1 MKQFGFLLA
10 VLSLALV
17 TSCSKD
23 EEVVVNNQEPLIPMT
38 SRELTGEFE
47 VEWDFVAE
55 PTVGTIVVNNEYIIV
70 DELPAE
76 GIFKYI
82 ASDIQDVCLDH
93 PETKAMLAD
102 SIGNLFFASSYQ
114 YPKTDLEIKYQLDS
128 YSNPYYVASIS
139 SIRNTWSETSTAINI
154 NYAAPYL
161 GKTIVIDPAEPNTI
175 SFSVEAD
182 GVPYRIDLV
191 TKEHEC
197 TAEYNMNTGL
207 WRFQYWFNTYRFINL
222 QTGQHWDMKV
232 VWEFLPRRTKED
244 TILLGFYATKLTGSV
259 EERVILL

>member
-23 EEVVVNNQEPLIPMT
+23 EEVIVNNQEPLIPMT

-47 VEWDFVAE
+47 VKWEYVADS
-55 PTVGTIVVNNEYIIV
+55 TVGTIVVNNEYIIV

-82 ASDIQDVCLDH
+82 ASDIQNVCFDH
-93 PETKAMLAD
+93 PETKEKLAD

-139 SIRNTWSETSTAINI
+139 SIKNTWSETSTAINI
-154 NYAAPYL
+154 DYAAPFL

-207 WRFQYWFNTYRFINL
+207 WRFQYWFNTYRIINL
-222 QTGQHWDMKV
+222 QTGQHQDMKV
-232 VWEFLPRRTKED
+232 VWSGTPRRHNKED
-244 TILLGFYATKLTGSV
+244 TIPFAFDAKKSKK
-259 EERVILL
+259 

>member
-1 MKQFGFLLA
+1 
-10 VLSLALV
+10 
-17 TSCSKD
+17 
-23 EEVVVNNQEPLIPMT
+23 MT

-47 VEWDFVAE
+47 VKWEYVADS
-55 PTVGTIVVNNEYIIV
+55 TVGTIVVNNEYIIV

-82 ASDIQDVCLDH
+82 ASDIQNVCFDH
-93 PETKAMLAD
+93 PETKEELAD

-139 SIRNTWSETSTAINI
+139 SIKNTWSETSTAINI
-154 NYAAPYL
+154 DYAAPFL

-175 SFSVEAD
+175 SFGVEAD

-191 TKEHEC
+191 SENHEC
-197 TAEYNMNTGL
+197 NARFNMNGNS
-207 WRFQYWFNTYRFINL
+207 WSIPGMWNIQYWFNTYRFYNL
-222 QTGQHWDMKV
+222 QTGKQWDIKV
-232 VWEFLPRRTKED
+232 VYDLPRRHNAED
-244 TILLGFYATKLTGSV
+244 TIQLSFNATKLKGSI
-259 EERVILL
+259 EESVIFH

>member
-1 MKQFGFLLA
+1 MKQFRLLFA

-23 EEVVVNNQEPLIPMT
+23 EDNTEPVIPMA

-47 VEWDFVAE
+47 VTWDHVE
-55 PTVGTIVVNNEYIIV
+55 DSTVKTIMVNNEYIII
-70 DELPAE
+70 DELPTE
-76 GIFKYI
+76 GLFKSI
-82 ASDIQDVCLDH
+82 ATDIQDACLNH
-93 PETKAMLAD
+93 PEIKANLAD
-102 SIGNLFFASSYQ
+102 SIGNIFFASSYK

-128 YSNPYYVASIS
+128 YQAPFYTTSIY
-139 SIRNTWSETSTAINI
+139 SIRNNWSETSYNINI
-154 NYAAPYL
+154 DYEPPHI
-161 GKTIVIDPAEPNTI
+161 GETIVIGPAEPNTI
-175 SFSVEAD
+175 SFGVEAD

-191 TKEHEC
+191 SKDHEC
-197 TAEYNMNTGL
+197 TAEFNLNTGL

>member
-23 EEVVVNNQEPLIPMT
+23 EEVIVNNQEPLIPMT

-47 VEWDFVAE
+47 VKWEYVADS
-55 PTVGTIVVNNEYIIV
+55 TVGTIVVNNEYIIV

-82 ASDIQDVCLDH
+82 ASDIQNVCFDH
-93 PETKAMLAD
+93 PETKEELAD

-139 SIRNTWSETSTAINI
+139 SIKNTWSDTSTAINI
-154 NYAAPYL
+154 DYAAPFL

-207 WRFQYWFNTYRFINL
+207 WRFQYWFNTYRFINQ

-232 VWEFLPRRTKED
+232 TYDWPRRQNKED
-244 TILLGFYATKLTGSV
+244 TMPFAFYA
-259 EERVILL
+259 ERSKK

>member
-23 EEVVVNNQEPLIPMT
+23 EEVIVNNQEPLIPMT

-47 VEWDFVAE
+47 VTWDLVE
-55 PTVGTIVVNNEYIIV
+55 DSTVGTIVVNNEYIIV

-82 ASDIQDVCLDH
+82 ASDIQNVCFDH
-93 PETKAMLAD
+93 PETKEELAD

-139 SIRNTWSETSTAINI
+139 SIKNTWSDTSTAINI
-154 NYAAPYL
+154 DYAAPFL

-182 GVPYRIDLV
+182 DVSYRIDLV

-207 WRFQYWFNTYRFINL
+207 WRFQYWFNTYRIINL
-222 QTGQHWDMKV
+222 QTGQHLDMKV
-232 VWEFLPRRTKED
+232 SYWGAPRRHNKED
-244 TILLGFYATKLTGSV
+244 TIPFAFDAKRSKK
-259 EERVILL
+259 

>member
-23 EEVVVNNQEPLIPMT
+23 EEVIVNNQEPLIPMT
-38 SRELTGEFE
+38 SRELTGQFE
-47 VEWDFVAE
+47 VKWEYVAE

-70 DELPAE
+70 DELPVE
-76 GIFKYI
+76 RIYKYI
-82 ASDIQDVCLDH
+82 ASDIQDVCLNH
-93 PETKAMLAD
+93 PETKEELAD
-102 SIGNLFFASSYQ
+102 SIGNLFFASSYK

-139 SIRNTWSETSTAINI
+139 SIKNTWSETSTAINI
-154 NYAAPYL
+154 DYAAPFL

-207 WRFQYWFNTYRFINL
+207 WRFQYWFNAYRFINL
-222 QTGQHWDMKV
+222 QTGQYCDINTVLWGIPH
-232 VWEFLPRRTKED
+232 RHNKED
-244 TILLGFYATKLTGSV
+244 TIPFAFYA
-259 EERVILL
+259 ERSKK

>member
-1 MKQFGFLLA
+1 MKQFGFILV

-23 EEVVVNNQEPLIPMT
+23 EEVIANNQEPLIPMT

-47 VEWDFVAE
+47 VEWDFGAE

-70 DELPAE
+70 NEMPAE

-102 SIGNLFFASSYQ
+102 SIGNLFFASSYK

-139 SIRNTWSETSTAINI
+139 SIKNTWSETSTAINI
-154 NYAAPYL
+154 DYEPPYPAE
-161 GKTIVIDPAEPNTI
+161 TIVIDPAEPNTI

-207 WRFQYWFNTYRFINL
+207 WRFQYWFNTYRIINL
-222 QTGQHWDMKV
+222 QTGQHLDMKV
-232 VWEFLPRRTKED
+232 VWNSSARRHDKED
-244 TILLGFYATKLTGSV
+244 TIPLGFYAEKK
-259 EERVILL
+259 I